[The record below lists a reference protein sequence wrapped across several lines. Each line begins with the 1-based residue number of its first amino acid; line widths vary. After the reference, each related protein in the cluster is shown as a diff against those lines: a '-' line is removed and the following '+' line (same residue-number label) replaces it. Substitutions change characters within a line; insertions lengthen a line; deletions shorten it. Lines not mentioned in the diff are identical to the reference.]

1 MRVFFYDKTF
11 DGLLSAV
18 FDAYTRREFPEKL
31 LGSADCLP
39 MLATSAHTVAT
50 EEAKAGRVFRGL
62 TGILSCEA
70 MKDLAAAWL
79 SEEAGAD
86 FAVFRYIRRTFDA
99 GKTPEHDLADPTV
112 FAVVR
117 LARKV
122 HCELHRLLGFARFQK
137 TAEEVYF
144 AAIAPRHNVMPLML
158 PHFIDRFGDQRWI
171 LYDLG
176 RCYGVLFDAGTVH
189 DVYLDDATARA
200 LAGRQGKLE
209 TSMLAENE
217 SLFQSLWQNYF
228 EATAIRE
235 RLNPRLQRRCM
246 PRRYWD
252 FMTEKQ

>member
-1 MRVFFYDKTF
+1 MRVFFYDQTF

-31 LGSADCLP
+31 LSGADCLP
-39 MLATSAHTVAT
+39 LLVTAAHTVAT
-50 EEAKAGRVFRGL
+50 EEAKAGRVYRGL
-62 TGILSCEA
+62 TGILSREA
-70 MKDLAAAWL
+70 MEDLVAAWL

-86 FAVFRYIRRTFDA
+86 LAVFRYIRRTFDV

-117 LARKV
+117 LAKRV
-122 HCELHRLLGFARFQK
+122 RCELHRLLGFARFQK
-137 TAEEVYF
+137 TAEGVYF
-144 AAIAPRHNVMPLML
+144 AALAPRHNVLPLML
-158 PHFIDRFGDQRWI
+158 PHFIDRFRDQRWI

-176 RCYGVLFDAGTVH
+176 RRSGVLFDAGTVH
-189 DVYLDDATARA
+189 DVFLDDATARA

-209 TSMLAENE
+209 EALLADNE
-217 SLFQSLWQNYF
+217 ALFQSLWQNYF

-235 RLNPRLQRRCM
+235 RLNPRLQKRCM
-246 PRRYWD
+246 PQRYWE